1 MFKHFC
7 IEITLSLQDLFEFT
21 DSRLS
26 PKQLKNQNSQY
37 NHFGLEIKPP
47 PIENILFSY

>member
-1 MFKHFC
+1 MLEVFAGLFS

-26 PKQLKNQNSQY
+26 PKQLKKSK
-37 NHFGLEIKPP
+37 FTI
-47 PIENILFSY
+47 